1 MKLLKN
7 RLFLAGMMIFILIAM
22 AAPVFAAD
30 HNYQYEFH
38 LQVGGKNSYLSS
50 SESKYRQT
58 TNTSNLTLIMYMP
71 EQVHIIIM
79 REAQQ
84 IKLR

>member
-30 HNYQYEFH
+30 HNYQYDFH
-38 LQVGGKNSYLSS
+38 LQKCVRFGKNFHT
-50 SESKYRQT
+50 Q
-58 TNTSNLTLIMYMP
+58 I
-71 EQVHIIIM
+71 VIWIIACFHIVCNILNG
-79 REAQQ
+79 
-84 IKLR
+84 KFL